1 MAVKC
6 FYRNPNWWV
15 DLVQDPLASHLRT
28 QRRILQGFSRY
39 LHFGGCRHGD
49 TSAAA
54 LARHLST
61 LFAGSAPEE
70 SFHTQQ
76 TRFYNLI

>member
-1 MAVKC
+1 MAV
-6 FYRNPNWWV
+6 NPNWWV
-15 DLVQDPLASHLRT
+15 DLVQDPSASHLRT

-61 LFAGSAPEE
+61 ICRLGTGRVISYA
-70 SFHTQQ
+70 TD
-76 TRFYNLI
+76 